1 MTLYIRCMVKWWMVL
16 IFLMMQSLSFAQ
28 TSTLSA
34 STQRWIHKTDSLLK
48 LSTYQKDQVTKIWLN
63 YESAMLALEKEKQDL
78 AQNQSL
84 STEQWEMRDAE
95 IGNLKKE
102 SKRIREEQLDAL
114 WDEKQRIIYQ
124 QQIVPSKSPVG
135 HMGIKHDRANCN
147 ICVKP

>member
-1 MTLYIRCMVKWWMVL
+1 MVKWWMVL
-16 IFLMMQSLSFAQ
+16 IFLLMQNLSFAQ

-34 STQRWIHKTDSLLK
+34 STQRWIHKADSVLK
-48 LSTYQKDQVTKIWLN
+48 LSTYQKDQVAKIWLA
-63 YESAMLALEKEKQDL
+63 YESEILTLEKEKLEL
-78 AQNQSL
+78 AQNQTL
-84 STEQWEMRDAE
+84 SPEQWEMRDSE
-95 IGNLKKE
+95 IGNKKKE